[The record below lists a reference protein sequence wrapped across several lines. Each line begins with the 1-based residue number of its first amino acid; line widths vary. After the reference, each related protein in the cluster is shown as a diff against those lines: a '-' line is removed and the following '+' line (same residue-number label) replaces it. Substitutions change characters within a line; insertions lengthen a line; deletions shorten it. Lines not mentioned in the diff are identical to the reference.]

1 MLNNKQ
7 YNNPKNSVGLC
18 NEPYTDVFLGV
29 FVGPH
34 SSNVLLRC
42 LHMHTHTILT
52 AAAKS
57 SIKGLF
63 LPPLPPF
70 QAYLMTFKDM
80 SPYHVHAKY
89 LFEIFS
95 VNNCLWH
102 QKTN

>member
-1 MLNNKQ
+1 MLNIKQ
-7 YNNPKNSVGLC
+7 YNNPNAAVGFY
-18 NEPYTDVFLGV
+18 NELYTDDLV

-63 LPPLPPF
+63 LPPPPPLSGIFNDF
-70 QAYLMTFKDM
+70 QRHESLSCT
-80 SPYHVHAKY
+80 
-89 LFEIFS
+89 
-95 VNNCLWH
+95 C
-102 QKTN
+102 